1 MAIGLLRRYTM
12 KTFILM
18 AYILTV
24 NVKLLSYLQ
33 LKPIITAL
41 RTEKDQVTMPVNV
54 IINVK
59 Y

>member
-1 MAIGLLRRYTM
+1 M

-18 AYILTV
+18 AHILTV